1 MELTQK
7 TVSKKKI
14 IGLIAYLGI
23 IFIFEIIL
31 RNPLFNL
38 SLSFEK
44 NYYDNIASESQIN
57 FFKCITNFGTQG
69 AIVPLFFIV
78 IL

>member
-23 IFIFEIIL
+23 IFIFEIVL

-44 NYYDNIASESQIN
+44 NYYDNISSESQIN
-57 FFKCITNFGTQG
+57 FFKCI
-69 AIVPLFFIV
+69 FIEN
-78 IL
+78 I